1 MNYLSITRVI
11 IILFTFFHSTLFSQ
25 SGIPGTWELVY
36 VAPIYMED
44 TDPRGIANIRLHF
57 TKEGKLFSIW
67 PDEILSDSTE
77 SVDYKLNQNQLL
89 ILQGNSDTI
98 FIKTEF
104 PDPNTLVFTFEQSA
118 TRIYH
123 RLSEPEAEM
132 KQIEPKSLQLVQ
144 TKESGNKINES
155 IEYDNA
161 DYSSFSLKER
171 ITGSWEV
178 VAYKNVPRGEMP
190 PYGFLNDIW
199 TINENE
205 ISIYQRSTGDTSSI
219 KYNIISEREILIT
232 TPDGNTLPGNFSFDQ
247 WGHLI
252 LESGEGIAVLK
263 LISKDSV
270 DVKSIPLKVVLLKLA
285 GER

>member
-1 MNYLSITRVI
+1 MNYLSITGVI
-11 IILFTFFHSTLFSQ
+11 IFLFTFFHSALFSQ
-25 SGIPGTWELVY
+25 SGISGTWELVY

-57 TKEGKLFSIW
+57 TKEGKLYSIW

-77 SVDYKLNQNQLL
+77 SVDYKLQQNQLL
-89 ILQGNSDTI
+89 ILPGNSDTI
-98 FIKTEF
+98 FVNTEF
-104 PDPNTLVFTFEQSA
+104 PDPNTLVFISEQST

-123 RLSEPEAEM
+123 RLTEPEAVM
-132 KQIEPKSLQLVQ
+132 KPIETKNLQLVR

-155 IEYDNA
+155 IEYDTTN
-161 DYSSFSLKER
+161 YSSFSLKER

-178 VAYKNVPRGEMP
+178 VAYKNVPHGEMP

-199 TINENE
+199 TINGNE
-205 ISIYQRSTGDTSSI
+205 INIYQRSTGDTNSI

-247 WGHLI
+247 WGHL
-252 LESGEGIAVLK
+252 LVESGEGIAILK
-263 LISKDSV
+263 LISKASI